1 MVNLGISLPFLK
13 KKEPTVLPGKG
24 FVPVD
29 RVRELASR
37 GFSEP
42 EMIDVLRRDGFS
54 PEEIDKALT
63 QALQIGVSGEQQKN
77 PTQPAQQP
85 AQTTQT
91 SSMTQLPQL
100 PQQQEGLNELG
111 MPQIPETS
119 LPEDYSAQYPT
130 EDYIDYIVQA
140 RISEYSDKMSSM
152 EKKIVELE
160 GKLNSLNEKILQMS
174 QGKSETHE
182 VVNRIETF
190 NETVND
196 IGSRVGS
203 LERAFKETLP
213 ALIESVRGLGDVVQK
228 MKKEA

>member
-1 MVNLGISLPFLK
+1 MDLELPFMK
-13 KKEPTVLPGKG
+13 KKSPGVIQGKG
-24 FVPVD
+24 MVPVD

-63 QALQIGVSGEQQKN
+63 QALQIGVSGEQHQTASAPQ
-77 PTQPAQQP
+77 PTPYQAPQMSAAP
-85 AQTTQT
+85 
-91 SSMTQLPQL
+91 QLPQL
-100 PQQQEGLNELG
+100 PQKEQQPDINEL

-140 RISEYSDKMSSM
+140 RVSEFSDKIGDM
-152 EKKIVELE
+152 EKKINELD
-160 GKLNSLNEKILQMS
+160 GKINSVNEKIVQIS
-174 QGKSETHE
+174 QGKSESHE
-182 VVNRIETF
+182 VANRIENF
-190 NETVND
+190 NDTVND

-228 MKKEA
+228 MKKEG